1 MSKQDRQGVRTA
13 TDVERK
19 YDLGKLAES
28 VKKLENYAVESDTYA
43 GCYFRMVREEVEWLN
58 PPMMIGTEYRTTER
72 YNGKAVYIKNV
83 AVGLLPNA
91 TTKILDG
98 VVTDGCTGFT
108 GVCCQRVYS
117 GLSIIPSYDGTYGW
131 LIITSNSD
139 LSGYSEVA
147 TIKYT
152 KE

>member
-1 MSKQDRQGVRTA
+1 VSGIRR
-13 TDVERK
+13 
-19 YDLGKLAES
+19 
-28 VKKLENYAVESDTYA
+28 VK
-43 GCYFRMVREEVEWLN
+43 EEVEWLN
-58 PPMMIGTEYRTTER
+58 PPMMIGAEYRTTER
-72 YNGKAVYIKNV
+72 YNGTAVYIKNV

-98 VVTDGCTGFT
+98 VVTDGCTGCV
-108 GVCCQRVYS
+108 GVCCQSVYS
-117 GLSIIPSYDGTYGW
+117 GLSIIPGYDGTYGW